1 MTNKMFWGSSLW
13 GVEKHRRSSRLA
25 PPNTPFH
32 TATVSLGLARSF
44 LFLRHI
50 GRHIKIFVVFRNLLR
65 NLLSII
71 YESSK
76 IMHSRQQQL
85 IKSQQDQNMHQSKQ
99 QQRHHTSMIPRYASY
114 CARRAAAQ
122 YLMRSTTWSRKMLR
136 ITMGI

>member
-1 MTNKMFWGSSLW
+1 MTNKNALGSSSW

-32 TATVSLGLARSF
+32 TATVSLGLARSSSF
-44 LFLRHI
+44 LWRI

-65 NLLSII
+65 NALSII
-71 YESSK
+71 YQSSK

-85 IKSQQDQNMHQSKQ
+85 IKSQQDHSMHLSKQ

-114 CARRAAAQ
+114 CVRRAAVQ
-122 YLMRSTTWSRKMLR
+122 YLMRSTVNIDPHNLR
-136 ITMGI
+136 RAE